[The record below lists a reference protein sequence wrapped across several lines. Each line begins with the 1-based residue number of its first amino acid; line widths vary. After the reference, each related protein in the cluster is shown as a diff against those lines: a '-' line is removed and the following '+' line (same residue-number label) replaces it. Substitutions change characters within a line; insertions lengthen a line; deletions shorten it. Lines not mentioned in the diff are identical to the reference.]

1 MNRQAQ
7 AVILLLVGGA
17 VLRASLTDQY
27 LNYVKPGLQPYL
39 VLAGAILGVAGAF
52 SLWYELR
59 PARPAPAGVA
69 AGAAGGGSVED
80 GPHEPGVD
88 GVGVGP
94 GDESGGVL
102 VAAGAGGSGVAHS
115 GHDGH
120 GGDGPEG
127 HGDDGDDGHG
137 HGPGGPKVAWLLLA
151 PVLGLLLVAPPA
163 LGSYAAGRSG
173 SALVEKSDFAPLPA
187 GDPVRLSMLDYASR
201 AVFDRGVSLGER
213 RVELTGFAMRGPE
226 STWLLARMMVS
237 CCAADARPVK
247 IALAGELPAGLG
259 DEQWL
264 RVTGTYTGRQVKDVV
279 NAETIP
285 FIEVAE
291 ITLIQAPAEQYES

>member
-1 MNRQAQ
+1 VNKQAQ

-39 VLAGAILGVAGAF
+39 ILAGAILVVAGLF

-59 PARPAPAGVA
+59 PTRHATTGGPVMAG
-69 AGAAGGGSVED
+69 GAAVVGLDGGGSHGHD
-80 GPHEPGVD
+80 
-88 GVGVGP
+88 GP
-94 GDESGGVL
+94 GD
-102 VAAGAGGSGVAHS
+102 A
-115 GHDGH
+115 GHDGD
-120 GGDGPEG
+120 DG
-127 HGDDGDDGHG
+127 HGDDGHG

-163 LGSYAAGRSG
+163 LGSYAAGRAG

-187 GDPVRLSMLDYASR
+187 GDPVKLTMLDYASR

-213 RVELTGFAMRGPE
+213 RVELTGFVMRGPE
-226 STWLLARMMVS
+226 DTWLLARMMLS

-247 IALAGELPAGLG
+247 VALAGQLPEGLR

-264 RVTGTYTGRQVKDVV
+264 RVTGGYTGRQVKDTV
-279 NAETIP
+279 NGETIP

-291 ITLIQAPAEQYES
+291 VTLIEAPVEQYES

>member
-7 AVILLLVGGA
+7 AVILLLIGGA

-27 LNYVKPGLQPYL
+27 LNYVKSGLQPYL
-39 VLAGAILGVAGAF
+39 ILSGAILVVAGIF

-59 PARPAPAGVA
+59 PARA
-69 AGAAGGGSVED
+69 ATAGGPAADAGPAAD
-80 GPHEPGVD
+80 GG
-88 GVGVGP
+88 
-94 GDESGGVL
+94 
-102 VAAGAGGSGVAHS
+102 
-115 GHDGH
+115 GHDHEAGH
-120 GGDGPEG
+120 G
-127 HGDDGDDGHG
+127 HDDGHG
-137 HGPGGPKVAWLLLA
+137 HGAGGPKVAWLLLA

-163 LGSYAAGRSG
+163 LGSYAANRAG

-187 GDPVRLSMLDYASR
+187 GDPVKLTMLDYASR

-226 STWLLARMMVS
+226 GTWLLARMMVS

-247 IALAGELPAGLG
+247 VALAGELPGGLS

-264 RVTGTYTGRQVKDVV
+264 RLTGRYTGRQVKDTV
-279 NAETIP
+279 NGETIP

-291 ITLIQAPAEQYES
+291 VTLIAAPVEQYES

>member
-39 VLAGAILGVAGAF
+39 ILAGAILVVAGLF

-59 PARPAPAGVA
+59 PARPTLAGVHA
-69 AGAAGGGSVED
+69 DGA
-80 GPHEPGVD
+80 GPH
-88 GVGVGP
+88 GP
-94 GDESGGVL
+94 DE
-102 VAAGAGGSGVAHS
+102 HDD

-120 GGDGPEG
+120 VAGPADG
-127 HGDDGDDGHG
+127 GDDGHG

-187 GDPVRLSMLDYASR
+187 GDPIRLTMLDYASR

-213 RVELTGFAMRGPE
+213 RIELTGFAMRGPE
-226 STWLLARMMVS
+226 GTWLLARMMVS

-247 IALAGELPAGLG
+247 VALAGQLPDGLAE
-259 DEQWL
+259 EQWL
-264 RVTGTYTGRQVKDVV
+264 RVTGGYTGRQVKDTV

-291 ITLIQAPAEQYES
+291 VTLIQTPAEQYES

>member
-39 VLAGAILGVAGAF
+39 VLAGAILVIAGLF

-59 PARPAPAGVA
+59 PASPAPAGRPATGGGPAVPA
-69 AGAAGGGSVED
+69 GSAVGGGAAATAGQAD
-80 GPHEPGVD
+80 AA
-88 GVGVGP
+88 GP
-94 GDESGGVL
+94 GDHVGQD
-102 VAAGAGGSGVAHS
+102 
-115 GHDGH
+115 HDGH
-120 GGDGPEG
+120 DHDGHDHGDGDA
-127 HGDDGDDGHG
+127 HLDDGHG

-187 GDPVRLSMLDYASR
+187 GDPVRLTMLDYASR

-213 RVELTGFAMRGPE
+213 RIELIGFAMRGPE
-226 STWLLARMMVS
+226 GTWLLARMMVS

-247 IALAGELPAGLG
+247 VALSGQLPDDLH

-264 RVTGTYTGRQVKDVV
+264 RVTGGYTGRQVKDTV
-279 NAETIP
+279 NGETIP
-285 FIEVAE
+285 FIEVADVA
-291 ITLIQAPAEQYES
+291 LIQAPIEQYES